1 MPEMKQA
8 CPVCETERTEVR
20 LSGPHIH
27 VTCTRCG
34 VFALAPSILADLPA
48 WFREASN
55 RPSRMSYT
63 IRRMQRQ
70 GQLITI
76 HPNTVETYWESR
88 LPTPN
93 EQADELILWIG
104 DNQVSSAKPAVTREL
119 ALDAWIGA
127 VLPLNPGS
135 ESGLRWLIDAMEPGP
150 GPPRLFIH
158 RYSPG
163 DVALQLTL
171 TDWKQYAELKQVQKE
186 SRTAFMA
193 MKFGDAELS
202 HAVDHCFRPAVR
214 RTGFELRVLTDQQG
228 AGLID
233 DQIRAAL
240 VSARFVIADLTHGNP
255 GAYWE
260 AGFADGRGLPVIYT
274 CRRAEWDRAK
284 THFDTNH
291 MLTVVWD
298 PADLMP
304 SEKQIA
310 AIIRATLRAEATQTD
325 D

>member
-1 MPEMKQA
+1 M
-8 CPVCETERTEVR
+8 
-20 LSGPHIH
+20 SGPHIH
-27 VTCTRCG
+27 VTCIRCG
-34 VFALAPSILADLPA
+34 GFALARSVFDDLPE
-48 WFREASN
+48 WFQRDLS

-70 GQLITI
+70 DKPITI
-76 HPNTVETYWESR
+76 HPNAIETFWETP

-93 EQADELILWIG
+93 EQANELILWIG
-104 DNQVSSAKPAVTREL
+104 DNQVDSAKPAVQREV

-127 VLPLNPGS
+127 RLPLKPGS
-135 ESGLRWLIDAMEPGP
+135 ANGLRWLIDAMGEGSPD
-150 GPPRLFIH
+150 LFAH
-158 RYSPG
+158 TYSQG
-163 DVALQLTL
+163 GVGLQLKL
-171 TDWKQYAELKQVQKE
+171 AGWKRYAELKQVQKE

-193 MKFGDAELS
+193 MKFGDVELD

-214 RTGFELRVLTDQQG
+214 RTGFELRVLTDQQR

-240 VSARFVIADLTHGNP
+240 ISARFVIADLTHGNA

-274 CRRAEWDRAK
+274 CRRAEWDKAK

-291 MLTVVWD
+291 MLTVIWD

-304 SEKQIA
+304 SGKQIS
-310 AIIRATLRAEATQTD
+310 AIIRATLRGEATPAD
-325 D
+325 A